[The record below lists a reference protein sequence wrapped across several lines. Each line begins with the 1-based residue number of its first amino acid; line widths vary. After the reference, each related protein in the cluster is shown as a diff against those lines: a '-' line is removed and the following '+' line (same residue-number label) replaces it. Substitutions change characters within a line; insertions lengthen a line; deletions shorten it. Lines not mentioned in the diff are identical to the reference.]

1 MAATPESTAPVPPDP
16 VCSRHGDP
24 LCWYRLE
31 DEQLVCE
38 SCKASSQEGHR
49 FWTVTHAFEARKTV
63 LEITL
68 QTLREKLGGSRKAHG
83 LFVEMAHHT
92 KTQVQQTERL
102 IKDEFEKLQKFL
114 QEEKESRLAALKRE
128 EGQKS
133 QKLMQMIK
141 EMTKEISSL
150 SHTIKAIEKHLES
163 EDISFLQNYKSTI
176 EKIHG
181 VKTRGKKPGQI
192 HNDVVEKFCKATK
205 EKEPEVP
212 TGALIDVAK
221 HLGNLKYSVWE
232 KMLGVVNYTLVTL
245 DPNTASRCL
254 SLSEDLTSL
263 SYSPINPPPPDN
275 PERFASAAE
284 ILGSEGFSS
293 GRRSWD
299 VEVGANTDW
308 AVGVVRESTNRKK
321 RTKLSSA
328 EGILALRFSNDTYT
342 VDTTQL
348 SIWRKPQKVRVE
360 VDWSTGRMTFS
371 DAAFNSHILST
382 IELTFKEKVF
392 PYFYSFCE
400 ERPLQI
406 APETRS
412 IAEGAH

>member
-1 MAATPESTAPVPPDP
+1 MRGMHLPVGGACTTVGGADLAVDGAYLDVGRACLEVGGASRRRQFLTLSKASLLSECAETQACLAVSKMAATQESTAPVPPDP

-38 SCKASSQEGHR
+38 SCKASSKEGHR
-49 FWTVTHAFEARKTV
+49 FWTVTHAFEERKTV

-163 EDISFLQNYKSTI
+163 EDISFLQ
-176 EKIHG
+176 
-181 VKTRGKKPGQI
+181 I

-232 KMLGVVNYTLVTL
+232 KMVGVVNY
-245 DPNTASRCL
+245 S
-254 SLSEDLTSL
+254 
-263 SYSPINPPPPDN
+263 
-275 PERFASAAE
+275 
-284 ILGSEGFSS
+284 
-293 GRRSWD
+293 
-299 VEVGANTDW
+299 
-308 AVGVVRESTNRKK
+308 K
-321 RTKLSSA
+321 
-328 EGILALRFSNDTYT
+328 
-342 VDTTQL
+342 
-348 SIWRKPQKVRVE
+348 
-360 VDWSTGRMTFS
+360 
-371 DAAFNSHILST
+371 H
-382 IELTFKEKVF
+382 
-392 PYFYSFCE
+392 
-400 ERPLQI
+400 
-406 APETRS
+406 
-412 IAEGAH
+412 

>member
-1 MAATPESTAPVPPDP
+1 MDEDRFSQMTYCTLTIS
-16 VCSRHGDP
+16 HGD
-24 LCWYRLE
+24 Y
-31 DEQLVCE
+31 
-38 SCKASSQEGHR
+38 
-49 FWTVTHAFEARKTV
+49 
-63 LEITL
+63 
-68 QTLREKLGGSRKAHG
+68 
-83 LFVEMAHHT
+83 LFGT
-92 KTQVQQTERL
+92 GPSTQVQQTERL

-163 EDISFLQNYKSTI
+163 EDISFLQ
-176 EKIHG
+176 
-181 VKTRGKKPGQI
+181 I

-205 EKEPEVP
+205 EKDPEVP

-232 KMLGVVNYTLVTL
+232 KMVGVVNYTLVTL

-254 SLSEDLTSL
+254 SLSDDLTSL

-348 SIWRKPQKVRVE
+348 SLWRKPQKVRVE